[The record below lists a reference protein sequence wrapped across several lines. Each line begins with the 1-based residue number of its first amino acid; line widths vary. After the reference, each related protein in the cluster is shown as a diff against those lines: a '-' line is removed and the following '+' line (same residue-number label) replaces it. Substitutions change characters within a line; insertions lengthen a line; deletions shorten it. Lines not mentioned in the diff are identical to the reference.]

1 MTNDKTDVETRLASL
16 ETQFAALTDKVKSL
30 SAATGKRKQT
40 GVEKQAR
47 KLKLL
52 EAGPYTKE
60 SIAKLNNREV
70 KMLASAME
78 INTFAKSRVEA
89 VQLILEKQK
98 AQTKKKVQTKQGK
111 KEAKK

>member
-1 MTNDKTDVETRLASL
+1 MQDDKKDVETRVASL
-16 ETQFAALTDKVKSL
+16 EIQFAALTDKVKSL

-70 KMLASAME
+70 KMLASAMD
-78 INTFAKSRVEA
+78 INTFAKSRDEA
-89 VQLILEKQK
+89 VRLILEKQK
-98 AQTKKKVQTKQGK
+98 AQTKQKVQKKQGK